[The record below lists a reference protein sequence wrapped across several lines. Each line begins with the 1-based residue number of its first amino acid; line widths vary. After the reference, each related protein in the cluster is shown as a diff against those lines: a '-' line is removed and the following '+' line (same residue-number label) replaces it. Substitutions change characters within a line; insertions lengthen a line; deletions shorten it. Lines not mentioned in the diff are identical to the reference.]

1 MNSMRGHNNK
11 DDLLTRLAKFD
22 ERVERLGDNVGLFL
36 VVAKDGNVR
45 ALPKVHEIKSLIEV
59 EGWRPLGLFSLSPG
73 EMSNEPNGEQTEAE
87 TEGIH
92 IERYLYEE
100 PPTTE
105 DAALFDKAIAET
117 IEEIT
122 EDAE

>member
-1 MNSMRGHNNK
+1 MRGHNNK
-11 DDLLTRLAKFD
+11 DDLLARFARFD
-22 ERVERLGDNVGLFL
+22 KRVERLGDNVGLFL
-36 VVAKDGNVR
+36 VVTKDGKVR
-45 ALPKVHEIKSLIEV
+45 AMPKVHEVQSLIEV

-73 EMSNEPNGEQTEAE
+73 EMSNEPNGEQTEVG

-92 IERYLYEE
+92 VEHYLYEE

-105 DAALFDKAIAET
+105 DAKLFVQAISET

>member
-1 MNSMRGHNNK
+1 MRCHKK
-11 DDLLTRLAKFD
+11 DDLLARYSKF
-22 ERVERLGDNVGLFL
+22 EKRVGRLGDNVGLFL
-36 VVAKDGNVR
+36 VVVKDGKVR
-45 ALPKVHEIKSLIEV
+45 ALPKLQEIRSLIEV

-73 EMSNEPNGEQTEAE
+73 EICNEPNGEQKEVG

-105 DAALFDKAIAET
+105 DAVLFDQAIAET
-117 IEEIT
+117 LEEFT

>member
-1 MNSMRGHNNK
+1 MRGHNNK

-59 EGWRPLGLFSLSPG
+59 EGWRPLGLFSLSLD
-73 EMSNEPNGEQTEAE
+73 ETSKEQTEVE
-87 TEGIH
+87 TEAIH
-92 IERYLYEE
+92 IERYMYEE

-105 DAALFDKAIAET
+105 DAELFAQAISET
-117 IEEIT
+117 IGRLT